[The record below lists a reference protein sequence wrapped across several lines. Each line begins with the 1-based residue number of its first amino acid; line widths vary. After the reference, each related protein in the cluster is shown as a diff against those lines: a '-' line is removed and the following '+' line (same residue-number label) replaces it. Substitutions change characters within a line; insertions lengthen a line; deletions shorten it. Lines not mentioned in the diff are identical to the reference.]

1 MKEKPRR
8 GQPVNAF
15 KEYPGLNEAYIE
27 TRDNVKNIVNEW
39 NINNPGNEV
48 VQVDV
53 PLMLFIHSCIPVELN
68 PAPFAD
74 HTRNVRPRMQEIV
87 YPLIRAKALDQ
98 DDFAEKIMN
107 YDSAKVFLKT
117 WLANKKPRR
126 ATPAKQPRPTLKEY
140 LLDAFVAPN
149 SQIILRYLGNIYKG
163 RITVSGKIEMDIG
176 KGLEIFKSPNAV
188 LDKGF
193 NNTGSTAAD
202 LMYVIDDSGRQECL
216 QDIKLK
222 YIEWKGL

>member
-1 MKEKPRR
+1 MKDKPRR

-15 KEYPGLNEAYIE
+15 KEYPGLNEAYIV
-27 TRDNVKNIVNEW
+27 TRENVKNIFNEW

-74 HTRNVRPRMQEIV
+74 HSRNVRPRMQEIV

-98 DDFAEKIMN
+98 DDFCGKIMN
-107 YDSAKVFLKT
+107 YERAKMFLKA
-117 WLANKKPRR
+117 WLANKKNRR
-126 ATPAKQPRPTLKEY
+126 ATPAKQPRPTLKDY
-140 LLDAFVAPN
+140 LRDGFVAPN
-149 SQIILRYLGNIYKG
+149 SQIILRYLGETYKG
-163 RITVSGKIEMDIG
+163 RITVSGQIEMDVG
-176 KGLEIFKSPNAV
+176 KGLQLFKSPNAV